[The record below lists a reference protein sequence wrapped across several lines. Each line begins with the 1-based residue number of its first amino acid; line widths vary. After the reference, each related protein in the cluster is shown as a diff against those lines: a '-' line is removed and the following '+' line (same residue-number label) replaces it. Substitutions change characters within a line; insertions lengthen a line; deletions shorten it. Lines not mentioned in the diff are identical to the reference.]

1 MGPPPPEAAADR
13 RPGRLELADMV
24 RTHGARYQQTHR
36 VAGVQRAALRA
47 IAVCRTAVLGGHR
60 ETCDRCDAVRITYH
74 SCLMVSIPLWGV
86 QRARGCCGGDL
97 IGFLSAAAHH

>member
-1 MGPPPPEAAADR
+1 MCVVPPETAVAR
-13 RPGRLELADMV
+13 VPQLELADIV
-24 RTHGARYQQTHR
+24 RAHGEAYRRTHRLAPVQHR
-36 VAGVQRAALRA
+36 ALRA
-47 IAVCRTAVLGGHR
+47 IATCRTAARGGHR
-60 ETCDRCDAVRITYH
+60 ETCDRCGAVRVSYN